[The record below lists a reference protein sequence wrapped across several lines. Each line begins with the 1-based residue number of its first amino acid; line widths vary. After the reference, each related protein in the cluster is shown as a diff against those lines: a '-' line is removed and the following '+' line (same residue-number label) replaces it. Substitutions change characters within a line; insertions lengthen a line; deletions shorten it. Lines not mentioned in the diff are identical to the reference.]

1 MKGYY
6 GDRRD
11 RFTSLEKR
19 TFRTALIHLLETE
32 YKLIGSHR
40 VLEALSDDVEQLQRE
55 YFPLRERIEA
65 GTIAW
70 VTTKKTVRK
79 PSYGKR
85 TEDYESVMVYL
96 PLVTRGDLDKRI
108 FVKAGTKN
116 SNYVVNRGRDLEI
129 MGRLVKSAW
138 TQGGMLS
145 QAELCVLMNRS
156 LTTIGKYI
164 AEYEARHPDDP
175 LPLKGYILDQGSR
188 PTHKGIILNLYEQG
202 VDPTEI
208 AQRTNHGLDAVDRYI
223 KAYER
228 VKGLYKKGLDRAEIK
243 KVTGLSLKVI
253 DAYLSIARHFH
264 PLKGKPDVLLAKKR
278 PSKAKPPQKKRI
290 GHLA

>member
-11 RFTSLEKR
+11 RFASLEKR
-19 TFRTALIHLLETE
+19 GFRASLLRLLETE

-40 VLEALSDDVEQLQRE
+40 VLQMLSDDIERLLGE
-55 YFPLRERIEA
+55 YFPRRERIEP
-65 GTIAW
+65 GTICW

-85 TEDYESVMVYL
+85 TEDYESVVVYL
-96 PLVTRGDLDKRI
+96 PLVTASDLDKRV

-116 SNYVVNRGRDLEI
+116 SNYVINRDRDLAT
-129 MGRLVKSAW
+129 MARLVKSAW
-138 TQGGMLS
+138 AQEGMLS

-156 LTTIGKYI
+156 LTTMQQYV
-164 AEYEARHPDDP
+164 AEYEARYPNDP

-188 PTHKGIILNLYEQG
+188 PTHKGIILSLYEQG
-202 VDPTEI
+202 VDPTDI
-208 AQRTNHGLDAVDRYI
+208 ARRTNHGLDAVDRYI

-228 VKGLYKKGLDRAEIK
+228 VKGLCRKGLDRHEIS
-243 KVTGLSLKVI
+243 KVTGFSVKLV
-253 DAYLSIARHFH
+253 DAYVSVAKHFH
-264 PLKGKPDVLLAKKR
+264 PKLSTPAAKLSDRKVR
-278 PSKAKPPQKKRI
+278 RKKSR
-290 GHLA
+290 

>member
-6 GDRRD
+6 GDRGD
-11 RFTSLEKR
+11 RFASLEKR
-19 TFRTALIHLLETE
+19 TFRSALIHLLETE

-40 VLEALSDDVEQLQRE
+40 VLEALADDIEHLQQE

-96 PLVTRGDLDKRI
+96 PLVTRDDLDKRV
-108 FVKAGTKN
+108 FVKVGTKN
-116 SNYVVNRGRDLEI
+116 SNYVVNLERDLEI
-129 MGRLVKSAW
+129 MARLVKSTW
-138 TQGGMLS
+138 DQSGMIS
-145 QAELCVLMNRS
+145 QAELCVVMNRS

-202 VDPTEI
+202 IDPTEI

-228 VKGLYKKGLDRAEIK
+228 VKGLNKKGLDRAEIK
-243 KVTGLSLKVI
+243 KVTGLSLKVVN
-253 DAYLSIARHFH
+253 AYLSIARHFH
-264 PLKGKPDVLLAKKR
+264 PSKGKPDVLLAKKGTQ
-278 PSKAKPPQKKRI
+278 KAK
-290 GHLA
+290 HS

>member
-11 RFTSLEKR
+11 RFSSLEKR
-19 TFRTALIHLLETE
+19 TFRSALIRLLETE
-32 YKLIGSHR
+32 YKILGSHR
-40 VLEALSDDVEQLQRE
+40 VLEALADDMEALQQE
-55 YFPLRERIEA
+55 YFPRHDRIEP

-85 TEDYESVMVYL
+85 TEDYETVMVYL
-96 PLVTRGDLDKRI
+96 PLVTESDVDRRV
-108 FVKAGTKN
+108 FVKAGTRN
-116 SNYVVNRGRDLEI
+116 SNYRVNVERDLET
-129 MGRLVKSAW
+129 MARLAKSAW
-138 TQGGMLS
+138 EQGGMLS

-156 LTTIGKYI
+156 LTTMRKYV
-164 AEYEARHPDDP
+164 AEYEARYPDDP
-175 LPLKGYILDQGSR
+175 LPLKGYIFDQGSR
-188 PTHKGIILNLYEQG
+188 PTHKALILNLYEQG

-228 VKGLYKKGLDRAEIK
+228 VKGLYKRGLSEAEIQ
-243 KVTGLSLKVI
+243 KVTGLSKKVA
-253 DAYLSIARHFH
+253 DAYLSIAKHFH
-264 PLKGKPDVLLAKKR
+264 PLKEKHDVPLADKKPKSKR
-278 PSKAKPPQKKRI
+278 
-290 GHLA
+290 

>member
-1 MKGYY
+1 MKGNYAN
-6 GDRRD
+6 RQD
-11 RFTSLEKR
+11 RFASLEKR
-19 TFRTALIHLLETE
+19 GFRAALLRLLETE
-32 YKLIGSHR
+32 YKLLGSHR
-40 VLEALSDDVEQLQRE
+40 VLAALADDIEQLQRE
-55 YFPLRERIEA
+55 YFPHRERVEA

-96 PLVTRGDLDKRI
+96 PLVTDEDIDKRV
-108 FVKAGTKN
+108 FLKAGTKN
-116 SNYVVNRGRDLEI
+116 SNYQVNRERELSRLA
-129 MGRLVKSAW
+129 RLVKSAW
-138 TQGGMLS
+138 EQDGMLS

-156 LTTIGKYI
+156 LTTMRKYV

-202 VDPTEI
+202 VDPTDI

-228 VKGLYKKGLDRAEIK
+228 VKGLYKKGLGGAEIQK
-243 KVTGLSLKVI
+243 ATGLSKKVV
-253 DAYLSIARHFH
+253 DAYLSVAKHFH
-264 PLKGKPDVLLAKKR
+264 PKKQNKDIPLSQR
-278 PSKAKPPQKKRI
+278 TKE
-290 GHLA
+290 

>member
-1 MKGYY
+1 MNVNYSTY
-6 GDRRD
+6 RD
-11 RFTSLEKR
+11 RFASLEKR
-19 TFRTALIHLLETE
+19 TFRTALIQLLESE

-40 VLEALSDDVEQLQRE
+40 ILEALADDIEYLQQE
-55 YFPLRERIEA
+55 YFPFRERFEA
-65 GTIAW
+65 GVIAW

-79 PSYGKR
+79 PSYGKK

-96 PLVTRGDLDKRI
+96 PLVTRSDVEKRV

-116 SNYVVNRGRDLEI
+116 SNYVVNRVRDI
-129 MGRLVKSAW
+129 VTMSRLVKSAW
-138 TQGGMLS
+138 EQDGMLS

-156 LTTIGKYI
+156 LTTMCKYI
-164 AEYEARHPDDP
+164 AEYEAHHPDDP

-202 VDPTEI
+202 IDPTEI

-228 VKGLYKKGLDRAEIK
+228 VKGLYIKHLNRAEIK
-243 KVTGLSLKVI
+243 KVTGLSLKVV
-253 DAYLSIARHFH
+253 DAYLSIAKHFH
-264 PLKGKPDVLLAKKR
+264 PLQKNSEMYLVKKKPINSV
-278 PSKAKPPQKKRI
+278 
-290 GHLA
+290 

>member
-6 GDRRD
+6 GDRQD
-11 RFTSLEKR
+11 RFASIEKR
-19 TFRTALIHLLETE
+19 GFRAALLRLLETE
-32 YKLIGSHR
+32 YKIIGSHR
-40 VLEALSDDVEQLQRE
+40 VLSTLADDIEQLQRE
-55 YFPLRERIEA
+55 YFPLRERLEA

-79 PSYGKR
+79 PSYGKK
-85 TEDYESVMVYL
+85 TEDYETVMVYL
-96 PLVTRGDLDKRI
+96 PLVTQEDLDKRV

-116 SNYVVNRGRDLEI
+116 SNYQVNRERELVVLA
-129 MGRLVKSAW
+129 RLVKSAW
-138 TQGGMLS
+138 EQDGMLS

-156 LTTIGKYI
+156 LSTMMKYV
-164 AEYEARHPDDP
+164 AEYEARYPNDP

-202 VDPTEI
+202 VDPTDI

-228 VKGLYKKGLDRAEIK
+228 VKGLYKKSFSNAEIEK
-243 KVTGLSLKVI
+243 TTGLSKKVVA
-253 DAYLSIARHFH
+253 AYLSIVKHFH
-264 PLKGKPDVLLAKKR
+264 PQRENADVPLSNTRKHK
-278 PSKAKPPQKKRI
+278 
-290 GHLA
+290 